1 MRITENA
8 YNRYF
13 QFLIRNFTC
22 MNNIDLKLDEQGRGA
37 FEIMDGSERVAE
49 MRVSISE
56 ENLTV
61 FHTEVSPKLQGKG
74 VAGQL
79 LDEMVRY
86 AREHNIKV
94 IPLCQYVR
102 TQFMR
107 HKDKYNDI
115 WNQNWHG

>member
-1 MRITENA
+1 
-8 YNRYF
+8 
-13 QFLIRNFTC
+13 
-22 MNNIDLKLDEQGRGA
+22 MNDIELKVDKQGRGA

-49 MRVSISE
+49 MNVGINE
-56 ENLTV
+56 DNLTV

-86 AREHNIKV
+86 AREHNKKV
-94 IPLCQYVR
+94 IPLCAYVR
-102 TQFMR
+102 AQFTR
-107 HKDKYNDI
+107 HKEKYADI